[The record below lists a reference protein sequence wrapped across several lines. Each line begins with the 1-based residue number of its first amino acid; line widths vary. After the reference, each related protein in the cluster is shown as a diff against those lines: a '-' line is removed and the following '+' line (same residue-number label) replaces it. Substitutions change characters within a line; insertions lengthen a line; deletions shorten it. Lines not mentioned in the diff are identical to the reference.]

1 MALEQKLTRV
11 LQPLALSSVPASAI
25 SCLFDTGGTAS
36 VRGEWSACVSL
47 RQLRALDR
55 LLALYGPRQGW
66 TTKKRPE
73 DADDAPVARLWHVLT
88 SSESLT
94 DEVSQISDV
103 ENQDAVYRSLLTLLQ
118 SVLNVQDV
126 YASLNDA
133 EKRHVLLKALI
144 AGKIYLT
151 WLPLPGGAAYGLFMS
166 YVYRQVLDTLKKW
179 IVLVA
184 AVHEQDRRPSEAVTS
199 QGTRRRGRRRGR
211 GRTEQNMGEERRKS
225 DDDEEEDGDEDCF
238 VTLEMLSTCGLELLD
253 TFVTFLSNF
262 SLSSSEESI
271 APTVETAIALQTAV
285 PPENEGT
292 ASAMTKKTVQ
302 MLEALVSGTHGEPV
316 EIGKVVLHCYIPGV
330 TFQDTVAK
338 ETRSS
343 LRFHKLSIDVITRIQ
358 RIAAEKSTADDV
370 EGTARQRN
378 SLLLLGLM
386 QNICLQAPGL
396 ADERQRVLSYVYSTV
411 MAGRRAS
418 KQGEEEKPSEFRD
431 EESARFVRFL
441 ASYSRNAKLKYRQF
455 AVELLGR
462 FVVETEFYEM
472 NESELPETLVA
483 YSGVGPLL
491 EVLIDRARDKMSQVR
506 TKAIAG
512 ISAMLTLGLSN
523 LASEEEEDTDERMDE
538 SSGSEAIAT
547 SLQRLLYEPSIEGN
561 TTLVETPLMQ
571 RLVDLFRERLAD
583 DKTYVRRAAVHA
595 LEALVTAQSG
605 ETIHSSARRDL
616 FDIHARCTDS
626 SVVVRVQSIKSLSA
640 ILLKFPRDEEA
651 QKLWNLGVLP
661 LCVDP
666 ETSVQSCA
674 LEATGRV
681 VFERVLTWFD
691 VRRNESQREAFESV
705 WMQMSHLDGVM
716 ARCLQ
721 KAMRMLIK
729 NDKIDVEKIVK
740 ACVFAI
746 KESVSQY
753 GSGDAMQDEVEDD
766 TTRQI
771 VTRYWGFSW
780 IVLEELAL
788 SDKLVE
794 AVRGKQKNLS
804 IVVECWNKLQDQ
816 ALPVEFNDGSKR
828 ILRVIAAISTVIDA
842 QDAKSIADGILASLY
857 SFAIP
862 LNVIADGILA
872 LNSIC
877 RAKASSPEKSREISF
892 AWGKKLLDLCDASL
906 RKCFKS
912 SPDSVEDET
921 SLLQRQLI
929 SIGDVAL
936 LEFDKDADK
945 SSEAALLPVTSSLK
959 SLVQLFLPPKF
970 VLDSAAINRSM
981 SLSTEQSDGG
991 ETTAMSDSIPLP
1003 TPVRVCAFVTLGKLC
1018 LRDSDLAKKCMTMFI
1033 RELRTCEEQDI
1044 RSNILLIL
1052 GDLCI
1057 RYTSLVDAYVP
1068 TIALSLLDKSRLL
1081 RRGALLLFS
1090 QLILQDYIKWR
1101 ESLLRF
1107 FLRAAV
1113 DEDEEL
1119 ANLARHVL
1127 CGPLLQK
1134 SPHLFTS
1141 KFIEI
1146 IFVFNGVQCGKIKFS
1161 EPFEEEGARELALL
1175 GNACYPR
1182 RAKLY
1187 TFLLE
1192 HMTDEQKL
1200 QISMKLCNEVLEE
1213 VMDGTLPLCENPS
1226 EITDHCTEAVL
1237 KDTFA
1242 ILCSPEIKLTAAKE
1256 EDDELEGADASTGAT
1271 ASVATQIAAAKGKLL
1286 SKMSKKNF
1294 LENVVPVLIGLKHTL
1309 EAKHSPLTRY
1319 LLHYIRELFK
1329 MYRQEVK
1336 DIFVSR
1342 DPQMAVEVEYDLRQ
1356 NDLQRQQQQQN
1367 QQSRRMTYASSGNQ
1381 TASMSPEAST
1391 ARAPRSPQDEFFEVR
1406 QTPPRLRKD
1415 QKNVPAG
1422 RRRQGS
1428 SLASTPTPPRNG
1440 KIQSR
1445 KVPADTDHQ
1454 QTSRSSTLVSASSQD
1469 CHSTAEA
1476 SSTDLPQKNFTQDD
1490 PDEREKEDGA
1500 AALDCAGDTDED
1512 TLSTVNT
1519 SRRRTKGAKSRAN
1532 AKKTSARPTETTTK
1546 SEADPEEQANDDEED
1561 VPFPLK
1567 KKAKKKKTTKKTTTD
1582 RAQPAAT
1589 PRTRRKRKRN

>member
-1 MALEQKLTRV
+1 M
-11 LQPLALSSVPASAI
+11 
-25 SCLFDTGGTAS
+25 
-36 VRGEWSACVSL
+36 
-47 RQLRALDR
+47 
-55 LLALYGPRQGW
+55 
-66 TTKKRPE
+66 
-73 DADDAPVARLWHVLT
+73 
-88 SSESLT
+88 
-94 DEVSQISDV
+94 
-103 ENQDAVYRSLLTLLQ
+103 
-118 SVLNVQDV
+118 
-126 YASLNDA
+126 
-133 EKRHVLLKALI
+133 
-144 AGKIYLT
+144 
-151 WLPLPGGAAYGLFMS
+151 
-166 YVYRQVLDTLKKW
+166 
-179 IVLVA
+179 
-184 AVHEQDRRPSEAVTS
+184 
-199 QGTRRRGRRRGR
+199 
-211 GRTEQNMGEERRKS
+211 
-225 DDDEEEDGDEDCF
+225 
-238 VTLEMLSTCGLELLD
+238 
-253 TFVTFLSNF
+253 
-262 SLSSSEESI
+262 
-271 APTVETAIALQTAV
+271 
-285 PPENEGT
+285 
-292 ASAMTKKTVQ
+292 
-302 MLEALVSGTHGEPV
+302 
-316 EIGKVVLHCYIPGV
+316 
-330 TFQDTVAK
+330 
-338 ETRSS
+338 
-343 LRFHKLSIDVITRIQ
+343 
-358 RIAAEKSTADDV
+358 
-370 EGTARQRN
+370 
-378 SLLLLGLM
+378 
-386 QNICLQAPGL
+386 
-396 ADERQRVLSYVYSTV
+396 
-411 MAGRRAS
+411 
-418 KQGEEEKPSEFRD
+418 
-431 EESARFVRFL
+431 
-441 ASYSRNAKLKYRQF
+441 
-455 AVELLGR
+455 
-462 FVVETEFYEM
+462 
-472 NESELPETLVA
+472 
-483 YSGVGPLL
+483 
-491 EVLIDRARDKMSQVR
+491 
-506 TKAIAG
+506 
-512 ISAMLTLGLSN
+512 
-523 LASEEEEDTDERMDE
+523 
-538 SSGSEAIAT
+538 
-547 SLQRLLYEPSIEGN
+547 
-561 TTLVETPLMQ
+561 
-571 RLVDLFRERLAD
+571 
-583 DKTYVRRAAVHA
+583 
-595 LEALVTAQSG
+595 
-605 ETIHSSARRDL
+605 
-616 FDIHARCTDS
+616 
-626 SVVVRVQSIKSLSA
+626 
-640 ILLKFPRDEEA
+640 
-651 QKLWNLGVLP
+651 
-661 LCVDP
+661 
-666 ETSVQSCA
+666 SVQTCA
-674 LEATGRV
+674 LEATGKV
-681 VFERVLTWFD
+681 VFERILTWFD
-691 VRRNESQREAFESV
+691 VRRNKSQREACDSA

-729 NDKIDVEKIVK
+729 NDKIDVEKVVK

-753 GSGDAMQDEVEDD
+753 RSGDAMQEEVGDD
-766 TTRQI
+766 TTRQT

-788 SDKLVE
+788 SNKLVE
-794 AVRGKQKNLS
+794 AVRGKQQNLS

-828 ILRVIAAISTVIDA
+828 ILRVIAAIATVIDA

-877 RAKASSPEKSREISF
+877 RAKASTSEKSREISF
-892 AWGKKLLDLCDASL
+892 AWGKKLLDLCEANL

-921 SLLQRQLI
+921 SLLQKQLI

-970 VLDSAAINRSM
+970 VVDSVAINRSM
-981 SLSTEQSDGG
+981 SLCTVQSDGS
-991 ETTAMSDSIPLP
+991 ETTAVSDSIPLP

-1146 IFVFNGVQCGKIKFS
+1146 IFVFNGVQCGKIKFT

-1213 VMDGTLPLCENPS
+1213 VMDGTLPLCDNPS
-1226 EITDHCTEAVL
+1226 QITDHCTEAVL

-1242 ILCSPEIKLTAAKE
+1242 ILCSPEIKLTTSKE
-1256 EDDELEGADASTGAT
+1256 EDDELEGADASTGTT

-1336 DIFVSR
+1336 DIFMST

-1356 NDLQRQQQQQN
+1356 HDLQRQQQQT
-1367 QQSRRMTYASSGNQ
+1367 QQSRRMTYAPGGAQ
-1381 TASMSPEAST
+1381 TAPMSPQAST
-1391 ARAPRSPQDEFFEVR
+1391 TCAPQSPQDELFEVCH
-1406 QTPPRLRKD
+1406 TPVRLRNDEKS
-1415 QKNVPAG
+1415 KPAD
-1422 RRRQGS
+1422 RRRQGLS
-1428 SLASTPTPPRNG
+1428 PTSTPTPLHNG
-1440 KIQSR
+1440 KLESR
-1445 KVPADTDHQ
+1445 EMSDDGDHRQ
-1454 QTSRSSTLVSASSQD
+1454 ALRSSTSVSSSSKG
-1469 CHSTAEA
+1469 HSANEKRRA
-1476 SSTDLPQKNFTQDD
+1476 AAKPSMADEPQESSTQDD
-1490 PDEREKEDGA
+1490 LDDRRNEDVA
-1500 AALDCAGDTDED
+1500 AGDIDED
-1512 TLSTVNT
+1512 VVANVTT
-1519 SRRRTKGAKSRAN
+1519 SRRRTKAKSRAKADTAN
-1532 AKKTSARPTETTTK
+1532 KRSTETTGSTTIA
-1546 SEADPEEQANDDEED
+1546 EDDADPQERASDEDEAE
-1561 VPFPLK
+1561 VSFPLK
-1567 KKAKKKKTTKKTTTD
+1567 KKAKKKKKNKTTTGG
-1582 RAQPAAT
+1582 AQPAV
-1589 PRTRRKRKRN
+1589 TRARHKRKRT